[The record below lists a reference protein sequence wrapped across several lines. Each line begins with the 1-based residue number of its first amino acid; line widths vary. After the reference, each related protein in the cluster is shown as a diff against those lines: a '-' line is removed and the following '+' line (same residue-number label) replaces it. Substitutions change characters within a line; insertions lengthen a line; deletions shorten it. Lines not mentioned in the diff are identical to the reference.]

1 MKGAT
6 MGMGRSQWQRRASG
20 LLAGVLSLGLLWQGV
35 AAVGQTMS
43 LDHSY
48 AAYLL
53 RVAGAHSGSSG
64 NAGRSAQGYLGVDIR
79 DIGEE
84 QSAKL
89 NGGSHDARGAEIL
102 HVDHDGPAGKA
113 GLREH
118 DVVLSMNGQAIE
130 GSEQLR
136 KMLKD
141 MAPGRSVTLN
151 ISRDGHEQTVT
162 TQMANRED
170 VERLAWEQHITVPD
184 PQTPPSPPAPA
195 AEERKGFFSGTGRA
209 GRNFLGVI
217 TLSPAYTGAMLETM
231 APQLAEFFGAQGKT
245 GLLVRSVDANSP
257 AALAGMHA
265 GDVVVRVNSTGI
277 ASSGDWLRAVKENKG
292 RPISVVVLRER
303 REQTLTMIPN
313 AKHHSSLLPELW
325 PHLGSA
331 SGRVK
336 QVPVNASAAVA
347 DNSRVSWLL

>member
-1 MKGAT
+1 MKGAR
-6 MGMGRSQWQRRASG
+6 MGMGGSRWQRRASG
-20 LLAGVLSLGLLWQGV
+20 LLAGVLAVGLWQGL
-35 AAVGQTMS
+35 AADGQTMS
-43 LDHSY
+43 LEDGY

-53 RVAGAHSGSSG
+53 RAAGAHSGSGS
-64 NAGRSAQGYLGVDIR
+64 AGRSAQGYLGVDIR
-79 DIGEE
+79 DVGEE
-84 QSAKL
+84 QAAKL
-89 NGGSHDARGAEIL
+89 NGGSHDGRGAEIL

-118 DVVLSMNGQAIE
+118 DVVLSMNGQTIE

-184 PQTPPSPPAPA
+184 PQMPPSPPPPA
-195 AEERKGFFSGTGRA
+195 VEERKGFFSGPGRA
-209 GRNFLGVI
+209 GRNLLGVI

-277 ASSGDWLRAVKENKG
+277 ATSSDWLRAVKENKG
-292 RPISVVVLRER
+292 RAISVVVLRER
-303 REQTLTMIPN
+303 REQTLTMVPY

-325 PHLGSA
+325 PHFGSA

-336 QVPVNASAAVA
+336 QVPVNASAALA
-347 DNSRVSWLL
+347 DRSPVSWLL